1 MKQTITKLLGGAIL
15 AALCLV
21 SNPASATTITATW
34 DWTTNSPT
42 GIQSVNIDSNTG
54 YVESSV
60 SGVSMFVDAS
70 GGGKL
75 KGNSDNAQFNT
86 GTKLRVPVVSTN
98 DVVTF
103 VANSYKYKGVT
114 IGSDDFDA
122 GDPVVLT
129 RTHTAT
135 ADEVAKGYVVITS
148 KGDYLNKVSVELAY
162 MPVSSFVYSWDW
174 HNGIPSSITSSSTE
188 GTDAN
193 GSIESDNGLSLNYLA
208 ATSGAYVKL
217 QYNPNSGNAYAQ
229 FNTNTAI
236 RIPVSSTSEILT
248 VVSFP
253 GQYNY
258 TVGGDAA
265 TSNTTVHNI
274 TAAEV
279 TVGYTEIIATSTAYL
294 YSITLEKR
302 ATATIGSYGW
312 ATFSN
317 SAATDFTN
325 LAGVVDAYAVTGA
338 SGAAITTSA
347 VTTAAANTGL
357 LLKANAG
364 TYAIPLVSSGT
375 DLSGSNLL
383 KAGPATVNYNDGAGY
398 NYVLGVNAGVAAFQ
412 KIVSGTNGTVTV
424 PAGKAYLALTASPGA
439 PVLDITIDGI
449 STGIDTA
456 REVQQTGDGIFYNL
470 AGQRVAQP
478 TKGLYIV
485 NGKKIII
492 K

>member
-1 MKQTITKLLGGAIL
+1 MKQTITKLLGGVFL

-21 SNPASATTITATW
+21 SDPASATITATW
-34 DWTTNSPT
+34 DFAGNLPV
-42 GIQSVNIDSNTG
+42 GIQSATNYGKNKEVFINSTQDGVNL
-54 YVESSV
+54 YV
-60 SGVSMFVDAS
+60 
-70 GGGKL
+70 
-75 KGNSDNAQFNT
+75 NT
-86 GTKLRVPVVSTN
+86 GTSGKFSMNGGTSYIQMNTGTIVRVPVVTTNDIVTISFAGNAGYCTLSSPHTATSAEVEQGYVEFSVSENSTYIN
-98 DVVTF
+98 SISVSIAYLPPVKPVIAWDWENDESIRTFETIQKGSSKETGTFVQIVNGESYTLTVDCTEGGKFGPNNNVPQFTTGAKLKVPVTSTSDVVTIKRYGSSADGKKIVIRETDYTELITQYTA
-103 VANSYKYKGVT
+103 VA
-114 IGSDDFDA
+114 
-122 GDPVVLT
+122 
-129 RTHTAT
+129 
-135 ADEVAKGYVVITS
+135 ADVSQGYVEITS
-148 KGDYLNKVSVELAY
+148 GCD
-162 MPVSSFVYSWDW
+162 
-174 HNGIPSSITSSSTE
+174 
-188 GTDAN
+188 
-193 GSIESDNGLSLNYLA
+193 
-208 ATSGAYVKL
+208 
-217 QYNPNSGNAYAQ
+217 
-229 FNTNTAI
+229 
-236 RIPVSSTSEILT
+236 
-248 VVSFP
+248 
-253 GQYNY
+253 
-258 TVGGDAA
+258 
-265 TSNTTVHNI
+265 
-274 TAAEV
+274 
-279 TVGYTEIIATSTAYL
+279 YL
-294 YSITLEKR
+294 YSVKLEKNEYFT
-302 ATATIGSYGW
+302 TATIGSYGW

-325 LAGVVDAYAVTGA
+325 LAGVVDAYTVTGA
-338 SGAAITTSA
+338 SGTAITTSA
-347 VTTAAANTGL
+347 VTSATANTGL

-398 NYVLGVNAGVAAFQ
+398 NYVLGVNGSVAAFQ

>member
-1 MKQTITKLLGGAIL
+1 MFI
-15 AALCLV
+15 
-21 SNPASATTITATW
+21 
-34 DWTTNSPT
+34 NST
-42 GIQSVNIDSNTG
+42 QDGINL
-54 YVESSV
+54 YV
-60 SGVSMFVDAS
+60 
-70 GGGKL
+70 
-75 KGNSDNAQFNT
+75 NT
-86 GTKLRVPVVSTN
+86 GTSGKFSMNGGTSYIQMNTGTIVRVPVVTTNDIVTISFAGNAGYCTLSSPHTATSAEVEQGYVEFSVSENSTYIN
-98 DVVTF
+98 SISVSIAYLPPVKPVIAWDWENDESIRTFETIQKGSSKETGTFVQIVNGESYTLTVDCTEGGKFGPNNNVPQFTTGAKLKVPVTSTSDVVTIKRYGSSADGKKIVIRETDYTELITQYTA
-103 VANSYKYKGVT
+103 VA
-114 IGSDDFDA
+114 
-122 GDPVVLT
+122 
-129 RTHTAT
+129 
-135 ADEVAKGYVVITS
+135 ADVSQGYVEITS
-148 KGDYLNKVSVELAY
+148 GCD
-162 MPVSSFVYSWDW
+162 
-174 HNGIPSSITSSSTE
+174 
-188 GTDAN
+188 
-193 GSIESDNGLSLNYLA
+193 
-208 ATSGAYVKL
+208 
-217 QYNPNSGNAYAQ
+217 
-229 FNTNTAI
+229 
-236 RIPVSSTSEILT
+236 
-248 VVSFP
+248 
-253 GQYNY
+253 
-258 TVGGDAA
+258 
-265 TSNTTVHNI
+265 
-274 TAAEV
+274 
-279 TVGYTEIIATSTAYL
+279 YL
-294 YSITLEKR
+294 YSMKLEKNEYFT
-302 ATATIGSYGW
+302 TATIGSYGW

-325 LAGVVDAYAVTGA
+325 LAGVVDAYTVTGA
-338 SGAAITTSA
+338 SGTAITTSA
-347 VTTAAANTGL
+347 VTSAAANTGL

>member
-21 SNPASATTITATW
+21 SNPASATITATW
-34 DWTTNSPT
+34 DWTTNNPT
-42 GIQSVNIDSNTG
+42 GIQSIEINNTTG

-75 KGNSDNAQFNT
+75 KGNSGNAQFNT

-98 DVVTF
+98 DKVTF
-103 VANSYKYKGVT
+103 VANSYNYKGVT

-135 ADEVAKGYVVITS
+135 ADEVAQGYVLITS
-148 KGDYLNKVSVELAY
+148 KGDYLSKVSVELAY
-162 MPVSSFVYSWDW
+162 MPASSVVYKWDW
-174 HNGIPSSITSSSTE
+174 HNGIPASITSSTTE
-188 GTDAN
+188 GTDAT

-217 QYNPNSGNAYAQ
+217 QYNTKSGNAYAQ
-229 FNTNTAI
+229 FNVNTAI

-248 VVSFP
+248 VVSYP

-258 TVGGDAA
+258 TIGGVAA
-265 TSNTTVHNI
+265 TANTTVHNI

-279 TVGYTEIIATSTAYL
+279 TTGYTEIIATSGAYL

-325 LAGVVDAYAVTGA
+325 LAGVVDAYTVTGA
-338 SGAAITTSA
+338 SGTAITTSA
-347 VTTAAANTGL
+347 VTSAAANTGL

-398 NYVLGVNAGVAAFQ
+398 NYVLGVNGSTAAFQ

-449 STGIDTA
+449 STGIDAT
-456 REVQQTGDGIFYNL
+456 RKVQQTGDGIFYNL